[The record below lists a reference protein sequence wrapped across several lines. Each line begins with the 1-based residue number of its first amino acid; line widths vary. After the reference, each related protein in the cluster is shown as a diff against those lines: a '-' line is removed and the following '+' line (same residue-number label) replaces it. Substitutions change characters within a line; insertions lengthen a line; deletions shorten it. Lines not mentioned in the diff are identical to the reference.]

1 MTRRA
6 SSLDDA
12 AVWFAG
18 DATRRLAPIDEAELR
33 QLRLFCVVVAA
44 GGFSAATAELQTDL
58 STISRQFKELE
69 TRVGTRLA
77 QRGRGGFA
85 LTPAGQ
91 QLHQAALALLA
102 SLQGFREQLAT
113 LGGASAP
120 QLRLGIVDA
129 LLTAP
134 GSPLPAAL
142 ARCAEALPGLR
153 LQLQSLRPIEIER
166 RILADELDAGV
177 LAAHPPAAG
186 LQQHRL
192 YSEASSLYVAPGH
205 PWFKRADKT
214 ITRESLAVI
223 ELVTDPYS
231 VDLPVH
237 ARAPSRAGS
246 PRADSIEG
254 VALLVASGRCAGFLP
269 DHFVDSTRPLGNLRR
284 VHPAL
289 FSHTQD
295 IVLTCRRGKAGAV
308 LRVLLRQ
315 LAAASRDDRTATA
328 RAADEGLEGAAR
340 FAAGAGR
347 HGRQA

>member
-6 SSLDDA
+6 SSLDDDA
-12 AVWFAG
+12 ASFAG
-18 DATRRLAPIDEAELR
+18 DAARRLAPIDEAELR

-69 TRVGTRLA
+69 TRVGARLA

-91 QLHQAALALLA
+91 QLHQAAQALLA
-102 SLQGFREQLAT
+102 SLQGFREQLAG

-134 GSPLPAAL
+134 DGPLPTAL
-142 ARCAEALPGLR
+142 ARCAEALPDLR

-166 RILADELDAGV
+166 RILAGELDAGV

-186 LQQHRL
+186 LQQHPL
-192 YSEASSLYVAPGH
+192 YTEASSLYVGPGH

-214 ITRESLAVI
+214 ITREALADI
-223 ELVTDPYS
+223 ELVADPYS
-231 VDLPVH
+231 VDLPSH
-237 ARAPSRAGS
+237 ARAPVRLGS

-254 VALLVASGRCAGFLP
+254 VALLIASGRCGGFLP
-269 DHFVDSTRPLGNLRR
+269 DHFVASTRSLATLRR
-284 VHPAL
+284 IHPAL

-295 IVLTCRRGKAGAV
+295 IVLCCRRGKVDLAV
-308 LRVLLRQ
+308 RVLLRE
-315 LAAASRDDRTATA
+315 LA
-328 RAADEGLEGAAR
+328 RA
-340 FAAGAGR
+340 
-347 HGRQA
+347 

>member
-1 MTRRA
+1 MTRRT

-12 AVWFAG
+12 AWFAG
-18 DATRRLAPIDEAELR
+18 DAARRLAPIDEAELR

-44 GGFSAATAELQTDL
+44 GGFTAATAELQTDL

-69 TRVGTRLA
+69 TRVGARLA

-91 QLHQAALALLA
+91 QLHQAAQTLLA
-102 SLQGFREQLAT
+102 SLQGFREQMGK
-113 LGGASAP
+113 LGDAP
-120 QLRLGIVDA
+120 APRLRLGIVDA

-134 GSPLPAAL
+134 DSPLPSAL
-142 ARCAEALPGLR
+142 ARCTEALPGLQV
-153 LQLQSLRPIEIER
+153 QLQSLRPIEIER
-166 RILADELDAGV
+166 RILAGELDAGV

-192 YSEASSLYVAPGH
+192 YTEASSLYVAPGH

-214 ITRESLAVI
+214 ITREGLAGI

-231 VDLPVH
+231 VDLPAH
-237 ARAPSRAGS
+237 ARVPAETGS

-254 VALLVASGRCAGFLP
+254 VALLIASGRCAGFLP
-269 DHFVDSTRPLGNLRR
+269 DHFVSSTRALAALRR

-289 FSHTQD
+289 FSHQQD
-295 IVLTCRRGKAGAV
+295 IVLSCRQGKVDAAV
-308 LRVLLRQ
+308 RTLLRE
-315 LAAASRDDRTATA
+315 LARPR
-328 RAADEGLEGAAR
+328 
-340 FAAGAGR
+340 
-347 HGRQA
+347 RQAP